1 MRKFATFLVAASIL
15 TSFSG
20 IAKAD
25 EKSAQAAQTA
35 IDLSMSYFEDSVNDA
50 RDDIKTLIS
59 NNPSAIIMTT
69 GYRPLQI
76 AGIAPLNQYSLEA
89 MEAIVKAVTTIKS
102 YNQVEHVTVKTE
114 KGDITFEVRAMHG
127 PFNLVYVTPK

>member
-1 MRKFATFLVAASIL
+1 
-15 TSFSG
+15 
-20 IAKAD
+20 
-25 EKSAQAAQTA
+25 
-35 IDLSMSYFEDSVNDA
+35 MSYFEDSVNDA

-59 NNPSAIIMTT
+59 NNPSSIIMTT